1 MCAQKGDIQ
10 LKSLKL
16 DVLNIPLATKKRKA
30 YMMVAVSTC
39 VITVLSVLST
49 FNFVSI
55 NAFAAVDENPITM
68 YASTP
73 EGFSNGDPNTKKTI
87 FASVHRADLGESGF
101 QWQATGQIKNTSDK
115 RLQR

>member
-1 MCAQKGDIQ
+1 MQ

-30 YMMVAVSTC
+30 YMITVSTC

-49 FNFVSI
+49 FNFVSN

-73 EGFSNGDPNTKKTI
+73 EGFSNGDPNTIKTI
-87 FASVHRADLGESGF
+87 FASVH
-101 QWQATGQIKNTSDK
+101 N
-115 RLQR
+115 